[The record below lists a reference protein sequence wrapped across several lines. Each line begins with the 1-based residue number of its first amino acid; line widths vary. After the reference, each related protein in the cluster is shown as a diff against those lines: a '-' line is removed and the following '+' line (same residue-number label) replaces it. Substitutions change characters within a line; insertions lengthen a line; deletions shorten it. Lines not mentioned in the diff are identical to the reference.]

1 MIRENQRLFNSL
13 HVLTD
18 GLIVF
23 GSMPLAFWLRFYI
36 LPGGIISVPLE
47 DYTLLSVI
55 LTITHLFSYAAL
67 GMYHSNRKTRLET
80 RISRI
85 WLAGALN
92 MVGLLSILFVQK
104 DIHFSRW
111 TLAVFFLLSCVAL
124 TLKRIVMRL
133 LLQNLRR
140 KGYNLKHVILI
151 GSDDMGHRYLDEIR
165 KDPSLGFRVIGYI
178 SSHEEHDLDAPYL
191 GNFDAL
197 EALLDQHK
205 PDEVIS
211 AIEMQDFHRT
221 PQIIEA
227 CEKTG
232 TKLSIIPFYAQ
243 YIHSARQFDEF
254 NGIPLMNIRHIP
266 LDNWA
271 NAFAKR
277 TIDIVGSAL
286 LLIVTS
292 PIMLI
297 CAIGVKLSSPGPI
310 IFRQERIGR
319 NKKPFHMYKF
329 RSMRVNDSETTG
341 WSSNTDSRKTKFGSF
356 IRKFSLDEFP
366 QFFNV
371 LKGDMSLV
379 GPRPEV
385 PHYVE
390 KFKENVPLYMVKH
403 QVRPGITG
411 WAQVNDFRGDTSIQG
426 RVEHDIYYIEHW
438 SLLFDLKILWM
449 TVFGGKFVNSEQL
462 N

>member
-1 MIRENQRLFNSL
+1 MIRENQQLFNTL

-23 GSMPLAFWLRFYI
+23 LSLPLAFWIRFYI

-47 DYTLLSVI
+47 DYFILSLF
-55 LTITHLFSYAAL
+55 LTVTHLFAFAAL
-67 GMYHSNRKTRLET
+67 GMYQTNRNTRL
-80 RISRI
+80 RKHISRI

-92 MVGLLSILFVQK
+92 MVGLLSFLFVQK
-104 DIHFSRW
+104 NIHFSRG
-111 TLAVFFLLSCVAL
+111 TLAVFFFLCCSVLSM
-124 TLKRIVMRL
+124 KRIAMRL
-133 LLQNLRR
+133 LLRHLRK
-140 KGYNLKHVILI
+140 KGYNQKHILLI
-151 GSDDMGHRYLDEIR
+151 GNGALARRYLDEVLR
-165 KDPSLGFRVIGYI
+165 DSSLGYQIIGYI
-178 SSHEEHDLDAPYL
+178 ASERKPDLPLPYL
-191 GNFDAL
+191 GKYEKL
-197 EALLDQHK
+197 EKRLEKHR

-211 AIEMQDFHRT
+211 AIEMEDFHRT

-227 CEKTG
+227 CEKAG
-232 TKLSIIPFYAQ
+232 AKLSIIPFYAE

-254 NGIPLMNIRHIP
+254 NGIPLMNIRRIP

-271 NAFAKR
+271 NAFIKR
-277 TIDIVGSAL
+277 TVDIIGSAL
-286 LLIVTS
+286 LLILTS

-310 IFRQERIGR
+310 IFRQERIGL

-329 RSMRVNDSETTG
+329 RSMRVNNSETTG
-341 WSSNTDSRKTKFGSF
+341 WSSNTDDRKTKFGSF
-356 IRKFSLDEFP
+356 IRKCSLDEFP

-390 KFKENVPLYMVKH
+390 LFKENVPLYMVKH

-449 TVFGGKFVNSEQL
+449 TVFGGKFINSEQL